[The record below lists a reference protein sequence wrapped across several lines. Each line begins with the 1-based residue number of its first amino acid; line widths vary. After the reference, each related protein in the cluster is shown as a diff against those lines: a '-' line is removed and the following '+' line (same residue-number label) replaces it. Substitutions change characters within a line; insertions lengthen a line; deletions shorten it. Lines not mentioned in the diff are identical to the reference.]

1 MRYLDEFILDRIN
14 SKKNRLESMLLEK
27 ETLEKIVTEIQV
39 KYIYSSNAIEGSSLG
54 LDQVHRII
62 ESGHDYLGKSPYYQH
77 LTINQCNAFGYIKRN
92 ARNSITIQDVLELHS
107 IIMKNIQRETG
118 CFRDHDTGN
127 RIQEKMEDFL
137 DTLSLSEE
145 YHAIEK
151 SAIIQGY
158 FHQVRPFNYGT
169 GIISRLLAKWV
180 LNQHGYLLGI
190 DLNKHE
196 IKYYRRC
203 AERAG
208 KGILYPLVNMMS
220 TCVEDTLDHLL
231 VKIRSHNIIPV
242 EDAMRINH
250 LDRSQMIEGIRRGE
264 FKAYRKNGSI
274 YVVNKATEKISHG
287 AQILELII

>member
-1 MRYLDEFILDRIN
+1 
-14 SKKNRLESMLLEK
+14 MLLKK
-27 ETLEKIVTEIQV
+27 EVLEKIIMDIQA
-39 KYIYSSNAIEGSSLG
+39 KFIYSNNAIEGSSLG
-54 LDQVHRII
+54 LDKVHRII
-62 ESGHDYLGKSPYYQH
+62 ESGHDFLAKSPYYQH
-77 LTINQCNAFGYIKRN
+77 LTINQCNAFGYIKRK
-92 ARNSITIQDVLELHS
+92 ARNSITVKDVLELHN

-118 CFRDHDTGN
+118 CFRDHDTRN
-127 RIQEKMEDFL
+127 SIQKNIGDFL

-145 YHAIEK
+145 YHTIEK

-169 GIISRLLAKWV
+169 GIIARLLAKWV

-196 IKYYRRC
+196 IKYYRKC
-203 AERAG
+203 SERAG

-231 VKIRSHNIIPV
+231 VKIRSHNIIPI

-274 YVVNKATEKISHG
+274 YVVNKATEEISHG